1 LAGGKKRGSGSEA
14 WFYGRTNL
22 LHNDGKISMPA
33 PDKKCGTQ
41 SQIDGVKIQ
50 MDRAR
55 DRYADGGIILWL
67 VKLF

>member
-1 LAGGKKRGSGSEA
+1 
-14 WFYGRTNL
+14 
-22 LHNDGKISMPA
+22 MPA

-41 SQIDGVKIQ
+41 SHIDGVKIQ

-55 DRYADGGIILWL
+55 DRYADGGIILCL